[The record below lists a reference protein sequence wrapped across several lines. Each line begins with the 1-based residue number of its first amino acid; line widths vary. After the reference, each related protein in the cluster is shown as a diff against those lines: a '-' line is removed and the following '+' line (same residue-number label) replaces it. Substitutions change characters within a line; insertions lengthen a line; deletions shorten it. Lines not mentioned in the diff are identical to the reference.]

1 MKKLI
6 GKILFLSFVTSIFT
20 CVFSSCGVVNLNYKG
35 KEIASIEY
43 ISVDYNGGVQS
54 KSKIDF
60 TTCGVYE
67 SYIIPGQEEDSYDY
81 RLDYSFDSELS
92 NDIINA
98 FYNQGMFSLLPIYS
112 NVLPIM
118 DGGGWNFI
126 ITYADGTTKK
136 SSGSNAGPYN
146 IFRKADEAFFLLTGH
161 EFLGYCDEEFMS
173 PPMIHIGFG
182 AYPDKDKV
190 KGNYCLYKDSNGVYS
205 SAYLWNN
212 KKVEGDQ
219 INYLPYFTFADNY
232 EPASYYSVSFTVY
245 TSIFGFKKARAYS
258 YTENVEDKQS
268 VKVEKYN
275 QYMSGD
281 NCVRSFRFEAEPNKN
296 YIIELELKYG
306 TAEYYISTMA
316 LEKEEQY
323 KLIEMIDVVE
333 YDKST
338 DNSIKYRTIF
348 TTGRVVK
355 DKDGPN
361 ITLNN
366 QWSKD
371 YYFYYDYDRCLSDE
385 ILKAFNDLGL
395 FDFDRYTESNNE
407 SATIEWELSFTYTDG
422 SVKTYKT
429 DNPEFKTLLEN
440 MDEAFFEIVGQ
451 YIFKWEYIK

>member
-1 MKKLI
+1 MKRI
-6 GKILFLSFVTSIFT
+6 ICKILLLSFVVSIFI
-20 CVFSSCGVVNLNYKG
+20 CASSCGIVELEYSG

-43 ISVDYNGGVQS
+43 VTVDYMGGVQS

-81 RLDYSFDSELS
+81 QLDYSFDSEIS
-92 NDIINA
+92 DDIINA
-98 FYNQGMFSLLPIYS
+98 FYNEGILSLLPIYS
-112 NVLPIM
+112 NILPVM

-268 VKVEKYN
+268 VKVEKYS

-281 NCVRSFRFEAEPNKN
+281 NCVRSFHFEVEPNKN

-333 YDKST
+333 YDKTT

-355 DKDGPN
+355 DKDGPD
-361 ITLNN
+361 ITLDN

-371 YYFYYDYDRCLSDE
+371 YYFSYDYDRCLSDE

-407 SATIEWELSFTYTDG
+407 SATIEWELSFTYIDG